1 MADFIKITI
10 NDTELGKIKGIKTKV
25 SNLQKPMK
33 QFMAYLELETKSQFI
48 TQSDPDGARWADL
61 KTETWARKRSQTIGR
76 EDSIMI
82 NSLYTRV
89 SNLEGEI
96 GLSAEHT
103 IYFHGGTNRMPARKV
118 LDVTEKR
125 LAKGQAIFEGYLTDI
140 LR

>member
-33 QFMAYLELETKSQFI
+33 QFMAYLELETKTQFV
-48 TQSDPDGARWADL
+48 TQSDPDGSRWADL
-61 KTETWARKRSQTIGR
+61 KPETWARKRSQTIGR

-103 IYFHGGTNRMPARKV
+103 IYFHGGTNRMPPRTV
-118 LDVTEKR
+118 LGVTEKR